1 MAAGIVLALW
11 MSVNSSAVHPPAF
24 NHVRSE
30 EPRIRDLVA
39 DGYARSATF
48 RALVDATEDL
58 PCIVYIA
65 TTVKLS
71 QGMSGALLHRMDG
84 RREMPLLHVLVRT
97 NLSRDETIAIIA
109 HELQHVVEAMRGA
122 PGEDGSAM
130 AAVFEALDTGA
141 DRGTRQYETE
151 AAVDV
156 TRKVRGE
163 LRRVRPL
170 QREAGEPLG
179 R

>member
-11 MSVNSSAVHPPAF
+11 MSVNSSAFHPSAF

-65 TTVKLS
+65 TTIKLS
-71 QGMSGALLHRMDG
+71 QGMSGALLHRTDG
-84 RREMPLLHVLVRT
+84 RREMPLLRVLVRT

-109 HELQHVVEAMRGA
+109 HELQHVVEAMSGARGE
-122 PGEDGSAM
+122 GRSAV
-130 AAVFEALDTGA
+130 AAVFETLDTTGA
-141 DRGTRQYETE
+141 RGTRKYETE

-156 TRKVRGE
+156 TSKVRGE
-163 LRRVRPL
+163 LRRVRPF
-170 QREAGEPLG
+170 QREAGEPIG